1 MADSKKVISLI
12 DRMKEV
18 NNIDLVPSPVKA
30 LVGDVFMNSVVK
42 SNQDNIVYGNDFFAK
57 SDMNFIKQ
65 SIKKTVIPSANIK
78 SSTDETPNLLEK
90 MYAEFK

>member
-65 SIKKTVIPSANIK
+65 SIKKKIK
-78 SSTDETPNLLEK
+78 D
-90 MYAEFK
+90 